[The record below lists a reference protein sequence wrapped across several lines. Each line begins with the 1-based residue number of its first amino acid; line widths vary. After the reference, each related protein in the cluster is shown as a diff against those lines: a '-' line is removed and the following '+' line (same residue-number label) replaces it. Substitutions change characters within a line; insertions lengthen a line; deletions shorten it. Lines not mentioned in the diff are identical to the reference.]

1 MMNRIKSFF
10 DFSTELN
17 EIEFTGHWEERTSFP
32 NEKGSVESRIVQR
45 DSNHLYGWRI
55 SGMMDEEGN
64 LLEEISLKSPTFSKA
79 KIISLISI
87 ALRNLSRSKRLER
100 WMPEGNKF
108 SNILK
113 LGRIFLWNGNEKKY
127 LLFSPGKGP
136 DKEGIEYKP
145 GDVFYGICK
154 EYSAGVTVLFF
165 EGKDKLSQEDLE
177 EIARMSQ
184 LGRSFFTNYSLQEPY
199 GRNFEVGID
208 LTAPSFL
215 RAESLIKSQILGQ
228 TVTFDPI
235 TQEFVTRDPFY
246 LSPDFKRI
254 QLSKGVVFT
263 KVSPNGT
270 KMSYEILDEP
280 KNGMDLYSIWQS
292 DKAENENNLKKSSV
306 IIPSEEVV
314 ERITPYG
321 VTKMIKTGKRKNIEI
336 TPGETLMINRLP
348 KGTQM
353 DPSIPYIFKWVTS
366 EPSILK
372 RGSVQIALDVI

>member
-1 MMNRIKSFF
+1 MNRIKSFF

-17 EIEFTGHWEERTSFP
+17 EIEFTKHWKERTSLP
-32 NEKGSVESRIVQR
+32 SEKESVESRIVER
-45 DSNHLYGWRI
+45 DPNHLYGWRI

-64 LLEEISLKSPTFSKA
+64 LLEEISMKSPTLSKA
-79 KIISLISI
+79 EIISLISS
-87 ALRNLSRSKRLER
+87 AMRNLSRSKRLER
-100 WMPEGNKF
+100 WMPVGDKF

-113 LGRIFLWNGNEKKY
+113 LGRIFLWDGKEKKY

-136 DKEGIEYKP
+136 IKEGTDHKP
-145 GDVFYGICK
+145 GDVLYGICK
-154 EYSAGVTVLFF
+154 DFSIGVTVLFF

-177 EIARMSQ
+177 EIARMSG
-184 LGRSFFTNYSLQEPY
+184 LGRSFFVNYSLQEPY
-199 GRNFEVGID
+199 GNKFEVGID
-208 LTAPSFL
+208 LTSPTYS
-215 RAESLIKSQILGQ
+215 RAESLIKSQVIGE
-228 TVTFDPI
+228 TVSFEPSNS
-235 TQEFVTRDPFY
+235 EVVVRDPFY

-263 KVSPNGT
+263 KFSPNGT

-292 DKAENENNLKKSSV
+292 DKAEDGNSLKKSTV
-306 IIPSEEVV
+306 IVPAEEVV
-314 ERITPYG
+314 ERVTTYG
-321 VTKMIKTGKRKNIEI
+321 GVKMIKTGKRKNVELV
-336 TPGETLMINRLP
+336 PGETLMINRIP

-372 RGSVQIALDVI
+372 KGSVQIALDLI